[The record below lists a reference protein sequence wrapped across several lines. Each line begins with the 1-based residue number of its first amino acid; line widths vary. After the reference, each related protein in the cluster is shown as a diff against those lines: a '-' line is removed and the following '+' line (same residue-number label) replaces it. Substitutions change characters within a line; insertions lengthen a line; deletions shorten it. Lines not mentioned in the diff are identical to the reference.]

1 MIYKKKPI
9 SDDKSAAFNAALR
22 LLTRREYSVK
32 ELLTKL
38 YVRYSKD
45 AAHDAL
51 KRCQELNY
59 QSDERYADMIVRHY
73 AQSHYG
79 PIKIYFVASQKGVG
93 KNIIEPF
100 MCDINWQNSAID
112 ALKKKYGKNKLVY
125 DERLKA
131 LSFLQRRGFLKDQC
145 VSALN
150 EYINLCE

>member
-79 PIKIYFVASQKGVG
+79 PMKIYFVASQKGVG

>member
-32 ELLTKL
+32 ELLAKL
-38 YVRYSKD
+38 YIRYSKE
-45 AAHDAL
+45 ASHDAL

-79 PIKIYFVASQKGVG
+79 PMKIYFVASQKGVG
-93 KNIIEPF
+93 KDILEPY
-100 MCDINWQNSAID
+100 MSEINWQNGAID
-112 ALKKKYGKNKLVY
+112 ALKKKYAEKNLAY
-125 DERLKA
+125 EERLKA
-131 LSFLQRRGFLKDQC
+131 LNFLQRRGFLKDQC

-150 EYINLCE
+150 EYINLCD